1 MRRLGVLWEL
11 ARIAQLELGE
21 DVEHRSA
28 APGDQQLRDD
38 AAEECAL
45 GFGHPLCASNGGLA
59 GPYYASPAMGG
70 FEAMVTCAANANA
83 NQALSLKDA
92 VQNNDRVS
100 EDLINAAAS
109 WSSSMGGM
117 GISLGAELNN

>member
-1 MRRLGVLWEL
+1 
-11 ARIAQLELGE
+11 
-21 DVEHRSA
+21 
-28 APGDQQLRDD
+28 
-38 AAEECAL
+38 
-45 GFGHPLCASNGGLA
+45 
-59 GPYYASPAMGG
+59 
-70 FEAMVTCAANANA
+70 MVTCAANANA

>member
-1 MRRLGVLWEL
+1 
-11 ARIAQLELGE
+11 
-21 DVEHRSA
+21 
-28 APGDQQLRDD
+28 
-38 AAEECAL
+38 
-45 GFGHPLCASNGGLA
+45 
-59 GPYYASPAMGG
+59 MGG